1 MSGSRGR
8 YPDSGELLVAG
19 IEGTLEAALEDVL
32 VLDHRLDL
40 ILTAPP
46 VECLYERS
54 EWLHGNDGY
63 LSNRAGPPPIPGD
76 SIRAS
81 PLPSATESL
90 RLCNAGPS
98 QTFRQTWQ
106 RDQSAAA
113 LLTWA
118 FPA

>member
-63 LSNRAGPPPIPGD
+63 LLLGERGRHERSPPSLPPDPRRLDSGLPI
-76 SIRAS
+76 A
-81 PLPSATESL
+81 L
-90 RLCNAGPS
+90 RHGIP
-98 QTFRQTWQ
+98 
-106 RDQSAAA
+106 AAM
-113 LLTWA
+113 
-118 FPA
+118 